1 MASHILVEEIRSAKN
16 AAGKDIAY
24 VAVVLRSWDG
34 HIKFEVGVP
43 NASTTDDV
51 LEDVRQRLIVL
62 FRDTAETLEAGP
74 LFLR

>member
-1 MASHILVEEIRSAKN
+1 MASHIAVEEIRSAKN
-16 AAGKDIAY
+16 AAGKDMAY
-24 VAVVLRSWDG
+24 VAVTLETWDG

-51 LEDVRQRLIVL
+51 LEDVRQRLIFL
-62 FRDTAETLEAGP
+62 FRSAADSLEAGP

>member
-1 MASHILVEEIRSAKN
+1 MASHITVEEIRSAKN

-24 VAVVLRSWDG
+24 VAVTLESWDG

-51 LEDVRQRLIVL
+51 LEDVRQRLIFL
-62 FRDTAETLEAGP
+62 FRDAADKLEAGP

>member
-1 MASHILVEEIRSAKN
+1 MTSHITVQEIRSAKS

-24 VAVVLRSWDG
+24 VAVTLEFWDG

-43 NASTTDDV
+43 NASTTHDV
-51 LEDVRQRLIVL
+51 LEDVRQRLICL
-62 FRDTAETLEAGP
+62 FRNAADELEAGP